1 MRDLKR
7 AEDRAVDQ
15 VIAMQ
20 EGTGVDVVTDGEM
33 RRFLFMGPITETVEG
48 IELVEH
54 DSAMPWSTPEGDV
67 EWTSPAAV
75 TSKLRKVRSMV
86 TEEYSYAR
94 ARARLPLKVTVPSPL
109 VLYGFW
115 SPRHSTAAYK
125 DAFAMFADAAE
136 VGRSEIQ
143 ELVSLGCEY
152 IQVDAP
158 ELATLVDPRVR
169 DWAEGLG
176 FGAERMLTEGI
187 DLINAMV
194 EGISGVRLGI
204 HLCRGNNAG
213 MWMASGGY
221 DYIAQALFERATAFD
236 AYFLEYDDA
245 RSGSFEPLAAAPDD
259 KQVVLGLVSTKTP
272 ALETPQEL
280 ERPHRRGRARR
291 RPRPA
296 RSVDAVRLR
305 LDRRGQP
312 DHRGR
317 RGVQAA
323 PGGGHRPR
331 RVGLTLDGRPGSG
344 GRSGFV
350 QESRATLAAMTNLPD
365 AGGAGG
371 ARRMRAPRGGGRC
384 TSRCPLT
391 PCPRSSPAT
400 SARATPRR
408 TTITSSTASPPSRS
422 RSAPSRSPGFRPARR
437 RAKKSPEPGARPSPT
452 SRRRSLGCSR
462 ASPSPSR
469 SPRSATA

>member
-1 MRDLKR
+1 MFRAEVIGSMLRPSYLKDAR
-7 AEDRAVDQ
+7 AAFEEGRLRVADFKRLEDRAVDQ

-20 EGTGVDVVTDGEM
+20 EGAGVDVVSDGEM

-48 IELVEH
+48 IEPVEH
-54 DSAMPWSTPEGDV
+54 DSAMPWSSPEGDL

-94 ARARLPLKVTVPSPL
+94 ARARRPLKVTVPSPL

-115 SPRHSTAAYK
+115 SPKHSTGAYK

-169 DWAEGLG
+169 DWAERLG

-187 DLINAMV
+187 DLINSMV

-221 DYIAQALFERATAFD
+221 DFIAKALFDRATAFD

-245 RSGSFEPLAAAPDD
+245 RSGSFEPLSTAPDD
-259 KQVVLGLVSTKTP
+259 KQVVLGLVSTKKP
-272 ALETPQEL
+272 RLETTEEL
-280 ERPHRRGRARR
+280 QSRIDEAARYFPREQLGLSTQCGFASIVAGNPITEQDEERKLRVVADTAH
-291 RPRPA
+291 
-296 RSVDAVRLR
+296 AVW
-305 LDRRGQP
+305 
-312 DHRGR
+312 
-317 RGVQAA
+317 A
-323 PGGGHRPR
+323 
-331 RVGLTLDGRPGSG
+331 
-344 GRSGFV
+344 
-350 QESRATLAAMTNLPD
+350 
-365 AGGAGG
+365 
-371 ARRMRAPRGGGRC
+371 
-384 TSRCPLT
+384 
-391 PCPRSSPAT
+391 
-400 SARATPRR
+400 
-408 TTITSSTASPPSRS
+408 
-422 RSAPSRSPGFRPARR
+422 
-437 RAKKSPEPGARPSPT
+437 
-452 SRRRSLGCSR
+452 
-462 ASPSPSR
+462 
-469 SPRSATA
+469 